1 VVHACN
7 PTSGGWRFKASWGK
21 IIHETLSQKK
31 KKNHKKGPGEW
42 LKVEALSSNSSTTK
56 KKKIKGKG
64 SNFLF

>member
-31 KKNHKKGPGEW
+31 KKSQKRAWGVAQGGGLEFK
-42 LKVEALSSNSSTTK
+42 LQYYQK
-56 KKKIKGKG
+56 KKDKGKRK
-64 SNFLF
+64 